1 MHDGGVGAHDND
13 PIPTDGVRHLQ
24 IANAVFVNDW
34 LAFGGDL
41 SANFAL
47 ARRQLD
53 ELVEAGITHIAD
65 LRSEWSD
72 EVLVRGWAPQVTYL
86 HHHIEDAGQLIE
98 PEWFEDIVQWAR
110 RAREENPEAKIL
122 VHCHMGVNRAP
133 SAALAILLDDGVGLR
148 EGLDLLRE
156 ARPFAVIDYAGSVI
170 SWHLAR
176 IGADPRERHN
186 LRRVL
191 VRWRQAHDIDAENV
205 IRSIRSQEQPNARWA
220 VRLGPND
227 PETLG
232 RVLADSGEV
241 AVGLTID
248 TEPDELGQLDE
259 VLFLTQAGLSGR
271 ALVVGPP
278 QRVEN
283 GDLVLPVMITDL
295 FLAVPVRL
303 PSTLQQWLDGGGDN
317 PRLLTRDEYR
327 AITDRAMAQAA
338 LG

>member
-1 MHDGGVGAHDND
+1 MEPVNPESEGAVD
-13 PIPTDGVRHLQ
+13 PGEIRHLRV
-24 IANAVFVNDW
+24 ANAVFVNDW

-47 ARRQLD
+47 AHRQLD
-53 ELVEAGITHIAD
+53 ELVESGITHIAD
-65 LRSEWSD
+65 LRSEWTD
-72 EVLVRGWAPQVTYL
+72 EVMVRGWAPQITYL
-86 HHHIEDAGQLIE
+86 NHRVEDAGQLID
-98 PEWFEDIVQWAR
+98 PDWFEDLVQWAE
-110 RAREENPEAKIL
+110 RARRENPEAKVL

-133 SAALAILLDDGVGLR
+133 SAALALLMNDGVGLR

-170 SWHLAR
+170 SWYLAR
-176 IGADPRERHN
+176 IGADPRTRHN
-186 LRRVL
+186 MRRVL
-191 VRWRQAHDIDAENV
+191 VRWRQAHDIDVETV
-205 IRSIRSQEQPNARWA
+205 IRSIRSQEQPNARWV

-232 RVLADSGEV
+232 RVLAESGEV

-248 TEPDELGQLDE
+248 VEPCELGQLDE
-259 VLFLTQAGLSGR
+259 VLFLTDAGLNGR

-283 GDLVLPVMITDL
+283 GDLLLPVMITEL

-303 PSTLQQWLDGGGDN
+303 PDGVRSWLNGRGAN
-317 PRLLTRDEYR
+317 PRLLTAEEYR
-327 AITDRAMAQAA
+327 ALTERASDATARA
-338 LG
+338 